1 MQIKTINEKFI
12 PKGKYDTT
20 GGVPF
25 PLNRLDFVPMKDER
39 NILNRDSRQCS
50 DKTTEKGLPI
60 SINEMT

>member
-1 MQIKTINEKFI
+1 MKSLFLKAST
-12 PKGKYDTT
+12 TRT
-20 GGVPF
+20 GGVTF

-39 NILNRDSRQCS
+39 NILNRDSSQCS